1 MFRQRRHAGIVYFGA
16 EIEWTRWVEFE
27 EARSFTALVEA
38 CYRGGGRMLFLN
50 NLLRDHDPQE
60 GRARLSLL
68 KEVGCTLVSI
78 ISPSVDRY
86 QARAAHVELLKV
98 FAR

>member
-1 MFRQRRHAGIVYFGA
+1 
-16 EIEWTRWVEFE
+16 
-27 EARSFTALVEA
+27 
-38 CYRGGGRMLFLN
+38 MLFLN

-78 ISPSVDRY
+78 IGPSVDRY
-86 QARAAHVELLKV
+86 QARAAHVELLQV
-98 FAR
+98 LTR